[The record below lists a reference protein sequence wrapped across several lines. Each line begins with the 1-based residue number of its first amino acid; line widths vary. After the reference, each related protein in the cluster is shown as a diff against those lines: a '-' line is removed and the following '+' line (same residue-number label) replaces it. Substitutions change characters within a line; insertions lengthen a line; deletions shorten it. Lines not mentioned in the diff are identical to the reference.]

1 MSEGNNAS
9 KINHPALLAAEFTRL
24 HQTCLSLQLIVG
36 QMMQQRSQFLLAS
49 HPDDLF
55 GLNEVMAIQS
65 LDEMTQVIAE
75 FEKLFQHMS
84 MTAGPSTGHMLQV
97 AIVNGIELHSLR
109 QRLLKGDDAAAD
121 DEDDIFFEHR
131 GTW

>member
-1 MSEGNNAS
+1 
-9 KINHPALLAAEFTRL
+9 
-24 HQTCLSLQLIVG
+24 
-36 QMMQQRSQFLLAS
+36 MMQQRSQFLLAS